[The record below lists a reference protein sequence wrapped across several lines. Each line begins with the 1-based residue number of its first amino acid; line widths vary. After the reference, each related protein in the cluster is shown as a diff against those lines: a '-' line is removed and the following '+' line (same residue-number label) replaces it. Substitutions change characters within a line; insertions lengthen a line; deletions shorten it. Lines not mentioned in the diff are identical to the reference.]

1 MTLGLWAAMSKDKRK
16 LAEDTLEALR
26 HTIIEH
32 FSGGQFHEV
41 GIRDICQHAKVSPK
55 TVYKYFGS
63 KEDLLLACIETDLNN
78 LTLRAESM
86 LASLEDPRQRLH
98 ALVEA
103 QLGFYAENPTIA
115 RIVFLNLPVAYW
127 VSQQS
132 EAQTR
137 FQIISLHEISEAQ
150 RQGII
155 IPDIAPRMVQ
165 DITSGAV
172 NRLITRWLLD
182 GCVEDL
188 PGIARPALRALE
200 YGWFADSR

>member
-1 MTLGLWAAMSKDKRK
+1 MSKDKRK
-16 LAEDTLEALR
+16 LAPETLEALR

-41 GIRDICQHAKVSPK
+41 GIRDICQQAKVSPK

-63 KEDLLLACIETDLNN
+63 KEDLLLACIETDLNH
-78 LTLRAESM
+78 LTQRAEALLQQQS
-86 LASLEDPRQRLH
+86 EPRLRLQ

-103 QLGFYAENPTIA
+103 QISFYSENPTIA
-115 RIVFLNLPVAYW
+115 KIVFLNLPVAYW
-127 VSQQS
+127 VNQQS

-150 RQGII
+150 RQGVIVA
-155 IPDIAPRMVQ
+155 DLAPRIVQ
-165 DITSGAV
+165 DISSGAV

-182 GCVEDL
+182 GAEGNLAATVK
-188 PGIARPALRALE
+188 PALHALE
-200 YGWFADSR
+200 NGWFN